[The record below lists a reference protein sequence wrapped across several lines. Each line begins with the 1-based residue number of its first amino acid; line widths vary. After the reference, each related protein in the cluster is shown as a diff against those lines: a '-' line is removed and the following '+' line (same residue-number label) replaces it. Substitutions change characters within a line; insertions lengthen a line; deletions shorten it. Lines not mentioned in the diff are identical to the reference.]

1 MPTKQEQICKRL
13 TEEGEKTAA
22 MFEALPSDQHA
33 HAVYVDGA
41 AWTVKDILAH
51 QVSTE
56 RSIRLLLNDI
66 LAGGAGVSEDFSID
80 RYNTSQVAKM
90 SAIPWGELIEAF
102 RAARADMAA
111 LAQSLTDGQLLL
123 RGRHPFLGVASVEDI
138 LQLLYRHN
146 MLHVRDIRR
155 TLGG

>member
-1 MPTKQEQICKRL
+1 MPTQQEQLHKRL
-13 TEEGEKTAA
+13 TEEGGKMAA
-22 MFEALPSDQHA
+22 MFESLPPDQHA
-33 HAVYVDGA
+33 RAVYADGA

-66 LAGGAGVSEDFSID
+66 LAGGTGVSENFSID
-80 RYNTSQVAKM
+80 GYNTSQVAKL

-102 RAARADMAA
+102 RAARADTAA
-111 LAQSLTDGQLLL
+111 LALSLTDEQLEL

-155 TLGG
+155 SLGG